1 MSESGR
7 PAPRRQ
13 ASEAAIAAYF
23 SRGTCGQCG
32 ELRTSGRQRRER
44 ARAAEASIFDCAQH
58 YKRKSQD
65 DHHTKLQKRTHGFGQ
80 ITPRAF
86 GVRFDLSLT
95 KHWVLLY

>member
-44 ARAAEASIFDCAQH
+44 ARAAEASIFGCAQH

-65 DHHTKLQKRTHGFGQ
+65 DHHTKLQKSTRFRSNYA
-80 ITPRAF
+80 RAF